1 MPVAMTA
8 FTSMGS
14 MYSKKLCEFY
24 TNIKEKNNNF
34 DVEFEDDAAVFQKRE
49 YAALK
54 AEVIKFHQVNTT
66 RTCPYRYIFTIHSLL
81 VGKGCRPIANLFDE
95 IERAVQ
101 RDLEALEKMDQT
113 ALRLRAVK
121 LAVKL
126 AGEAV
131 PAEDNSSDLA
141 KAEARVISA
150 AIDYAKVP
158 KSEENHTGYETE
170 ADVLVPAGPVD
181 IRQFC
186 LRAKHMLCARECQK
200 TCGFDL
206 EDNDPGDS
214 DELLAEA
221 ALIAVAVDYNTAYE
235 KDAADKA
242 PDAKRAR
249 V

>member
-1 MPVAMTA
+1 
-8 FTSMGS
+8 
-14 MYSKKLCEFY
+14 MYSKNLLEFY
-24 TNIKEKNNNF
+24 TKVKEMNDNF

-54 AEVIKFHQVNTT
+54 AEVIKFHRDNTS

-81 VGKGCRPIANLFDE
+81 VGKRCRPIVNLFDE
-95 IERAVQ
+95 IETAV
-101 RDLEALEKMDQT
+101 RKDLEALEKMDQT

-121 LAVKL
+121 LA
-126 AGEAV
+126 GEAV
-131 PAEDNSSDLA
+131 PTEDNSSDLA

-158 KSEENHTGYETE
+158 KSEDNFTKCESE
-170 ADVLVPAGPVD
+170 ASVLVPDGPVD
-181 IRQFC
+181 IRQLC
-186 LRAKHMLCARECQK
+186 LRAKHMNFAYECQQK
-200 TCGFDL
+200 CGFDPD
-206 EDNDPGDS
+206 ERDPGD
-214 DELLAEA
+214 DEELLAEA
-221 ALIAVAVDYNTAYE
+221 ALIAVAVDYNTACE

>member
-1 MPVAMTA
+1 MPA

-14 MYSKKLCEFY
+14 MYSKNLLEFY
-24 TNIKEKNNNF
+24 TKVKEMNDNF

-54 AEVIKFHQVNTT
+54 AEVIKFHRDNTS

-81 VGKGCRPIANLFDE
+81 VGKRCKPIVNLFDE
-95 IERAVQ
+95 IETAV
-101 RDLEALEKMDQT
+101 RKDLEALEKMDQT

-121 LAVKL
+121 LA
-126 AGEAV
+126 GEAV
-131 PAEDNSSDLA
+131 SAGDNSSDLA

-181 IRQFC
+181 IRQLC
-186 LRAKHMLCARECQK
+186 LRVKHMNFAYECQQK
-200 TCGFDL
+200 CGFDP
-206 EDNDPGDS
+206 EDRDPGD
-214 DELLAEA
+214 DEELLAEA

>member
-1 MPVAMTA
+1 MSA

-14 MYSKKLCEFY
+14 MYSKNLLEFY
-24 TNIKEKNNNF
+24 TKVKEMNDNF

-54 AEVIKFHQVNTT
+54 AGVIKFHRDNTS

-81 VGKGCRPIANLFDE
+81 VGKRCKPIVNLFDE
-95 IERAVQ
+95 IETAV
-101 RDLEALEKMDQT
+101 RKDLEALEKMDQT

-131 PAEDNSSDLA
+131 SAGDNSSDLT

-181 IRQFC
+181 IRQLC
-186 LRAKHMLCARECQK
+186 LRVKHMNFAYECQQK
-200 TCGFDL
+200 CGFDP
-206 EDNDPGDS
+206 EDRDPGD
-214 DELLAEA
+214 DEELLAEA

-235 KDAADKA
+235 NDAADKA

>member
-1 MPVAMTA
+1 MPVAMTS

-24 TNIKEKNNNF
+24 TNIKEKNDNF

-54 AEVIKFHQVNTT
+54 AEVIKFHRDNTS

-101 RDLEALEKMDQT
+101 RDLKALEKMDQT

-131 PAEDNSSDLA
+131 SAGDNSSDLA

-181 IRQFC
+181 IRQLC
-186 LRAKHMLCARECQK
+186 LRVKHMNFAYECQQK
-200 TCGFDL
+200 CGFDP
-206 EDNDPGDS
+206 EDRDPGD
-214 DELLAEA
+214 DEELLAEA